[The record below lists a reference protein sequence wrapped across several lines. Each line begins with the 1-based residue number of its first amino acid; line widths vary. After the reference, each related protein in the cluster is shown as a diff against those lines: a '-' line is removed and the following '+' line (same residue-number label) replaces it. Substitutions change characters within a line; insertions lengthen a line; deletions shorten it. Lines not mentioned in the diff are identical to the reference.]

1 MGETLMINTEY
12 DREKERL
19 RAKLAQ
25 DKAAYFAAG
34 GKITNYPAQTF
45 ASNLHS
51 DYSARNKKVNLR
63 FGDVKKKYE

>member
-1 MGETLMINTEY
+1 MINTA
-12 DREKERL
+12 DDKQKEKL

-63 FGDVKKKYE
+63 FGSRIEPSFPDAVL

>member
-1 MGETLMINTEY
+1 MVNTEH
-12 DREKERL
+12 DREKNKL

-34 GKITNYPAQTF
+34 GKVTNYPAQTF

-51 DYSARNKKVNLR
+51 DYSARNKKVNLS

>member
-1 MGETLMINTEY
+1 MVDTSQ
-12 DREKERL
+12 DREKNKL

-45 ASNLHS
+45 ASSLHS
-51 DYSARNKKVNLR
+51 DYSSRNKKVNLR

>member
-1 MGETLMINTEY
+1 MINTA
-12 DREKERL
+12 DDKQKEKL

-34 GKITNYPAQTF
+34 GKVTNYPAQTF
-45 ASNLHS
+45 ASSLHS
-51 DYSARNKKVNLR
+51 DYSSRNKKVNLR

>member
-1 MGETLMINTEY
+1 MINTEY
-12 DREKERL
+12 DREKDKL

-45 ASNLHS
+45 ASDLHS
-51 DYSARNKKVNLR
+51 DYNNRNRKVNLR
-63 FGDVKKKYE
+63 FGKVEKES

>member
-1 MGETLMINTEY
+1 MLNTA
-12 DREKERL
+12 DDKQKEKL

-34 GKITNYPAQTF
+34 GKVTNYPAQTF
-45 ASNLHS
+45 ASSLHS
-51 DYSARNKKVNLR
+51 DYSSRNKKVNLR